1 MAGNLGG
8 ESGARGG
15 AGGGGRGGGGGG
27 GGGAGVLTLLQL
39 THQGEGAG
47 STQSIFSLSNE
58 LARRGHRVLVGCPAG
73 TLLARSVAA
82 SPPLEHVALD
92 FSSVRGVAN
101 ALAGVIADARV
112 DVVNSHAT
120 GDRRALTLLR
130 WHGRLQQ
137 PFVVTRRTMP
147 LTSPPELIA
156 VGITADRTIA
166 VSAAVAS
173 ALRRR
178 LHPGGRLRIVP
189 NGIDLARVEAQP
201 SHQDLADAHAVLGD
215 SGRPVVLIVARRKD
229 QQILLRALP
238 GLERPV
244 TVAFVGIGPDAELA
258 AAQAAV
264 PDRHRIVFVP
274 FTEPPRALAF
284 YRFATVAALPSRI
297 EGLSQ
302 ALLEA
307 MSLGVP
313 VIASAAGGNPELVHP
328 GETGL
333 LVPPLDPAAWTRAL
347 ERMLGDDEFRSRIAR
362 AGRALA
368 RGDFTM
374 QRTAERTEV
383 VYREAI
389 ERRRLLARERSR

>member
-1 MAGNLGG
+1 MSEG
-8 ESGARGG
+8 
-15 AGGGGRGGGGGG
+15 
-27 GGGAGVLTLLQL
+27 LTLLQL

-47 STQSIFSLSNE
+47 STQSIFSLSRE
-58 LARRGHRVLVGCPAG
+58 LAQRGHRVLVGCPPG
-73 TLLARSVAA
+73 TLLARNVALTPA
-82 SPPLEHVALD
+82 LEHVALD
-92 FSSVRGVAN
+92 FSSLRGVAN
-101 ALAGVIADARV
+101 ALTDVIRDERV

-120 GDRRALTLLR
+120 GDRRALTWLR
-130 WHGRLQQ
+130 WRRRLPQ

-147 LTSPPELIA
+147 LTLPPELIA
-156 VGITADRTIA
+156 VGFTADRTIA
-166 VSAAVAS
+166 VSTAVAR

-178 LHPGGRLRIVP
+178 LHPGGRLRVVP
-189 NGIDLARVEAQP
+189 NGIDLERVEAEP
-201 SHQDLADAHAVLGD
+201 SAQDLAAARATLGGGD
-215 SGRPVVLIVARRKD
+215 SGRPVVAVVARRKD

-238 GLERPV
+238 ALERPV
-244 TVAFVGIGPDAELA
+244 TVAFVGIRPDEELA

-264 PDRHRIVFVP
+264 PDRHRVVFVP
-274 FTEPPRALAF
+274 FTERPLAY

-313 VIASAAGGNPELVHP
+313 VIASAAGGNPELVYP

-347 ERMLGDDEFRSRIAR
+347 ERMLGDDDFRGRVAR

-368 RGDFTM
+368 RREFTM
-374 QRTAERTEV
+374 SRTADRTEV

-389 ERRRLLARERSR
+389 ASR

>member
-1 MAGNLGG
+1 LVAGALEAVMAK
-8 ESGARGG
+8 E
-15 AGGGGRGGGGGG
+15 
-27 GGGAGVLTLLQL
+27 
-39 THQGEGAG
+39 
-47 STQSIFSLSNE
+47 
-58 LARRGHRVLVGCPAG
+58 
-73 TLLARSVAA
+73 
-82 SPPLEHVALD
+82 
-92 FSSVRGVAN
+92 
-101 ALAGVIADARV
+101 RV

-130 WHGRLQQ
+130 WHRRLPQ

-156 VGITADRTIA
+156 VGLTADRTIA

-178 LHPGGRLRIVP
+178 LHPRGRLRVVP
-189 NGIDLARVEAQP
+189 NGIDLDRVEAEP
-201 SHQDLADAHAVLGD
+201 SQDDLAAAQAALGGSD
-215 SGRPVVLIVARRKD
+215 SGRPVVVVVARRKD
-229 QQILLRALP
+229 QHILLRALP
-238 GLERPV
+238 ALQRPV
-244 TVAFVGIGPDAELA
+244 TVAFVGIRPDAELS

-264 PDRHRIVFVP
+264 PQRHRIVFVP
-274 FTEPPRALAF
+274 FTEQPLAF

-313 VIASAAGGNPELVHP
+313 VIASAAGGNPELIYP

-333 LVPPLDPAAWTRAL
+333 LVPPLDPSAWARAL
-347 ERMLGDDEFRSRIAR
+347 ERMLDDAEFRSRVAR
-362 AGRALA
+362 AGRSLV
-368 RGDFTM
+368 RTEFTIP
-374 QRTAERTEV
+374 RTAERTEA

-389 ERRRLLARERSR
+389 LRRRLLAGERSR